1 MERDA
6 VAARRF
12 HRTRNL
18 VTLGI
23 AEHEGGKGLL
33 QRIARAVL
41 LFESSNRNSVQFHFL
56 SQSSLEDS
64 NGVQL
69 GQRLGPAH
77 LKNRRWV
84 RRLCGHR
91 QSKSDNIVNGDVAD
105 FRVACAVN
113 ASAAVGGVAAER
125 RAQPH
130 FHEIRRS
137 EDGDAHFGGQKT
149 LLAIALGRFQR
160 RVHTNVPRIRRIDKV
175 AHASALCTL
184 N

>member
-1 MERDA
+1 MCRGGFAKGRGIVGDGVERDA

-33 QRIARAVL
+33 QRTARAVL

-91 QSKSDNIVNGDVAD
+91 QSKSDNIVNGDVSE
-105 FRVACAVN
+105 FRFDCAVN
-113 ASAAVGGVAAER
+113 SSVAVGGVEV
-125 RAQPH
+125 
-130 FHEIRRS
+130 EIR
-137 EDGDAHFGGQKT
+137 DQLKYHK
-149 LLAIALGRFQR
+149 I
-160 RVHTNVPRIRRIDKV
+160 
-175 AHASALCTL
+175 
-184 N
+184 

>member
-1 MERDA
+1 MCRGGFAKGRGIVGDGVERDA

-91 QSKSDNIVNGDVAD
+91 QSKSDNIVKDRKSTRLNSSHGYISY
-105 FRVACAVN
+105 AVFCLKKKKKQ
-113 ASAAVGGVAAER
+113 AI
-125 RAQPH
+125 QTH
-130 FHEIRRS
+130 TS
-137 EDGDAHFGGQKT
+137 E
-149 LLAIALGRFQR
+149 
-160 RVHTNVPRIRRIDKV
+160 
-175 AHASALCTL
+175 C
-184 N
+184 